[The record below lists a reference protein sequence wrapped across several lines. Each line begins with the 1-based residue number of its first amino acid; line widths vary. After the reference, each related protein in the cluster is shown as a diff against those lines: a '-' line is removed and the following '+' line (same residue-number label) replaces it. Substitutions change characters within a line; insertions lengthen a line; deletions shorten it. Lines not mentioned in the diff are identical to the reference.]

1 MRLEKWFVSEL
12 DESQQKVV
20 AEDVDKGL
28 IVQGVAGSGK
38 TNLAIHRALQ
48 ASKRGSYAIVIFSV
62 ALKRMV
68 AYGMQAMGLDR
79 ERIAYEWAWLNR
91 GFDIVGDLYMEKD
104 NNQLLYLVNDM
115 HIRKFTRSEKTPTAY
130 GIDFETWVPDRFY
143 RAFGR
148 RESWFAEVT
157 YEGGFDVTNE
167 ERFEMIPGGIL
178 YRQSEPVLDYLVVD
192 EGQDFGIDEYKT
204 NICPRAKK
212 SLTVF
217 GDSAQQMWRRS
228 TISGKA
234 YKDGSSMAEIA
245 QVLGDS
251 YKCMTLDY
259 NYRVPIS
266 IARFA
271 QQILGGM
278 VDLVS
283 NNKRGLDGPRPV
295 MVKCQTRE
303 AELDAII
310 ERIRAEDLDDVA
322 ILVESNEQAIFV
334 NKYLNDKGVRTQTFY
349 RTPKKV
355 AYAPNAY
362 DTINTLDFS
371 NGDLPCVLT
380 YYSAKGSEFD
390 NVFIP
395 FANIANRS
403 KRNDFYVACTRSS
416 RNLVISYSGV
426 RIQHLAAIDH
436 RLFDEYQI

>member
-12 DESQQKVV
+12 DASQQKVV

-104 NNQLLYLVNDM
+104 NNQFLYLVNDM

-148 RESWFAEVT
+148 RVSWFAEVT

-178 YRQSEPVLDYLVVD
+178 YRQSEQVLDYLVVD
-192 EGQDFGIDEYKT
+192 EGQDFSIDAYKT
-204 NICPRAKK
+204 SICPRAKK

-217 GDSAQQMWRRS
+217 GDSAQQMLRRS

-234 YKDGSSMAEIA
+234 SKHGSSMAEIA
-245 QVLGDS
+245 QELGDS

-295 MVKCQTRE
+295 IVKCQTRE

-334 NKYLNDKGVRTQTFY
+334 NKYLNDKGVTTQTFY

-355 AYAPNAY
+355 DYAPNAY

-395 FANIANRS
+395 FANNTNRCG
-403 KRNDFYVACTRSS
+403 RNDFYVACTRSS

-426 RIQHLAAIDH
+426 PIQHLAAIDP

>member
-1 MRLEKWFVSEL
+1 MRLEKWFVSNL
-12 DESQQKVV
+12 DASQKRVV
-20 AEDVDKGL
+20 EEDIDKGL

-79 ERIAYEWAWLNR
+79 ERIAYEWAWLHR

-115 HIRKFTRSEKTPTAY
+115 NIRKFVRTEKAPSAY
-130 GIDFETWVPDRFY
+130 GVDFETWVPDRFY
-143 RAFGR
+143 KAFGR
-148 RESWFAEVT
+148 RVSWFAEVI
-157 YEGGFDVTNE
+157 YDGGLDVTNE
-167 ERFEMIPGGIL
+167 ERFELIPGGIL
-178 YRQSEPVLDYLVVD
+178 YKQSEQVLDYLVVD
-192 EGQDFGIDEYKT
+192 EGQDFSVDAYKT
-204 NICPRAKK
+204 NLCPRAKK

-217 GDSAQQMWRRS
+217 GDSAQQMLRRS
-228 TISGKA
+228 IVPGKA
-234 YKDGSSMAEIA
+234 YKHGSSMSEIA

-266 IARFA
+266 IAKFA
-271 QQILGGM
+271 QQMMGGM

-283 NNKRGLDGPRPV
+283 NNMRGIDGPRPV
-295 MVKCQTRE
+295 IVKCQSKE

-310 ERIRAEDLDDVA
+310 GKIGAEDLDDVA
-322 ILVESNEQAIFV
+322 ILVESNDQAIFV
-334 NKYLNDKGVRTQTFY
+334 NNYLDVKGIKTQTFF
-349 RTPKKV
+349 RSRNEVP
-355 AYAPNAY
+355 Y

-380 YYSAKGSEFD
+380 YYAAKGSEFD

-395 FANIANRS
+395 FASNANRCG
-403 KRNDFYVACTRSS
+403 RNDFYVACTRSS
-416 RNLVISYSGV
+416 RNLVISFTGV
-426 RIQHLAAIDH
+426 RIHHLDGMDPQ
-436 RLFDEYQI
+436 LFDEYQI

>member
-1 MRLEKWFVSEL
+1 MRLENWFVSNL
-12 DESQQKVV
+12 DESQKKVV

-38 TNLAIHRALQ
+38 TNLAIHRALL

-68 AYGMQAMGLDR
+68 AYGMQVMGLDR

-130 GIDFETWVPDRFY
+130 GIDFETWVPARFY

-148 RESWFAEVT
+148 RVSWFAEVT

-178 YRQSEPVLDYLVVD
+178 YRQSEQVLDYLVVD
-192 EGQDFGIDEYKT
+192 EGQDFSIDAYKT

-212 SLTVF
+212 SFTVF
-217 GDSAQQMWRRS
+217 GDSAQQMLRRS

-234 YKDGSSMAEIA
+234 YKHGSSMAEIA
-245 QVLGDS
+245 QELGDS

-295 MVKCQTRE
+295 IVKCQTRE

-310 ERIRAEDLDDVA
+310 GKIGAEDLDDVA

-334 NKYLNDKGVRTQTFY
+334 NNYLDGKGIKTQTFF
-349 RTPKKV
+349 RSRNEVP
-355 AYAPNAY
+355 Y

-395 FANIANRS
+395 FANNTNRCG
-403 KRNDFYVACTRSS
+403 RNDFYVACTRSS

-426 RIQHLAAIDH
+426 PIQHLAAIDP

>member
-1 MRLEKWFVSEL
+1 MRLENWFVSNL
-12 DESQQKVV
+12 DESQKKVV

-38 TNLAIHRALQ
+38 TNLAIHRALL

-130 GIDFETWVPDRFY
+130 GIDFETWVPARFY

-148 RESWFAEVT
+148 RVSWFAEVT

-178 YRQSEPVLDYLVVD
+178 YRKSEKVLDYLVVD
-192 EGQDFGIDEYKT
+192 EGQDFSIDAYKT

-217 GDSAQQMWRRS
+217 GDSAQQMLRRS

-234 YKDGSSMAEIA
+234 YKHGSSMAEIA
-245 QVLGDS
+245 QELGDS

-295 MVKCQTRE
+295 IVKCQTRE

-310 ERIRAEDLDDVA
+310 GKIGAEDLDDVA

-334 NKYLNDKGVRTQTFY
+334 NNYLDGKGIKTQTFF
-349 RTPKKV
+349 RSRNEVP
-355 AYAPNAY
+355 Y

-395 FANIANRS
+395 FANNTNRCG
-403 KRNDFYVACTRSS
+403 RNDFYVACTRSS
-416 RNLVISYSGV
+416 RNLVISYSGIW
-426 RIQHLAAIDH
+426 IQHLAAIDP

>member
-1 MRLEKWFVSEL
+1 MRLENWFVSNL
-12 DESQQKVV
+12 DESQKKVV

-38 TNLAIHRALQ
+38 TNLAIHRALL

-68 AYGMQAMGLDR
+68 AYGMQVMGLDR

-130 GIDFETWVPDRFY
+130 GIDFETWVPARFY

-148 RESWFAEVT
+148 RVSWFAEVT

-178 YRQSEPVLDYLVVD
+178 YRQSEQVLDYLVVD
-192 EGQDFGIDEYKT
+192 EGQDFSIDEYKT
-204 NICPRAKK
+204 KICPRAKK

-217 GDSAQQMWRRS
+217 GDSAQQMLRRS
-228 TISGKA
+228 TIPGTACKH
-234 YKDGSSMAEIA
+234 GSSMAEIA
-245 QVLGDS
+245 QVLGAS

-295 MVKCQTRE
+295 IVKCQTRE

-310 ERIRAEDLDDVA
+310 GRIRAEDLDDVA
-322 ILVESNEQAIFV
+322 ILVESNKQAIFV
-334 NKYLNDKGVRTQTFY
+334 NNYLDGKGIKTQTFF
-349 RTPKKV
+349 RSRNEVP
-355 AYAPNAY
+355 Y

-395 FANIANRS
+395 FANNTNRCG
-403 KRNDFYVACTRSS
+403 RNDFYVACTRSS

-426 RIQHLAAIDH
+426 PIQHLAAIDP